1 MVGCLQVSRNKVLR
15 KTGSCQNG
23 QLFGEMIQF
32 DEHIFQLGG
41 STTNYKSHALDPFVF
56 FSQDRTGESHQLHST
71 VDLRRHDTGMG
82 LKGKEAV

>member
-1 MVGCLQVSRNKVLR
+1 M
-15 KTGSCQNG
+15 
-23 QLFGEMIQF
+23 
-32 DEHIFQLGG
+32 GG
-41 STTNYKSHALDPFVF
+41 STTNYKSNALDPFVF